1 MTGFLQIYISCSK
14 EKLLKQNSERATA
27 VSLETIEHMIS
38 VFEPPDPQRNGW
50 ESNLVEFDSTNG
62 DMNSFLFKVLSMI
75 GYSMQNPLP
84 SLEAEDKFAK
94 DEARRI
100 NLQSILHQADQVLR
114 KYISC
119 KMKEY
124 QGLQM
129 SKQDLKMQ
137 SSTLNSKRKSFLD
150 VLKRSSKTLMHL
162 DCLLLD
168 WCDVKSS
175 QVSSEDINLPFL
187 YNDTY
192 SIPAPELK
200 NGSSTA
206 FKDSKYFCNRDK
218 FDTVLSSLFRSFNT
232 EQISLDGTYV
242 LHTDVESHGSADTS
256 QEE

>member
-1 MTGFLQIYISCSK
+1 
-14 EKLLKQNSERATA
+14 
-27 VSLETIEHMIS
+27 MIS